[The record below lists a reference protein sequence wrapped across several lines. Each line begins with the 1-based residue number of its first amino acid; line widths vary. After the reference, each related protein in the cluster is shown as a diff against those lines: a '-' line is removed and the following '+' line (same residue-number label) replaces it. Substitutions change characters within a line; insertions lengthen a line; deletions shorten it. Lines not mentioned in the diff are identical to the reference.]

1 MGSVRVKTVEKTNNR
16 RGPNITDFTYK
27 IPNEQTFHSAV
38 LVLIR
43 KSGNEELAS
52 LLSRSKCSIITSSSY
67 SEKRWDAYYTI
78 VDFAFPPNRYDEVST
93 KIDPETKETIIRICN
108 EVMPAKAGF
117 DVMDV
122 TVSISLE
129 DILQNVDPIED
140 LRKMTDEIPEKV
152 RTAIMPDDIR
162 AKARAMSE
170 VYLYTYCAENA
181 LRAFI
186 EGVSIKNFGPEYL
199 SKLKLNTEMQE
210 KIKERK
216 QLQEKKKWLSA
227 RGTSDIFYLD
237 MEDLGWIIGN
247 NWSIFKDY
255 FPRLDWITV
264 NISEIADCRN
274 QVAHHSY
281 LQEHERD
288 VVRTD
293 FFKIVKQI
301 SDNFK

>member
-1 MGSVRVKTVEKTNNR
+1 M
-16 RGPNITDFTYK
+16 
-27 IPNEQTFHSAV
+27 
-38 LVLIR
+38 IR

-67 SEKRWDAYYTI
+67 SQKRWDAYYTT
-78 VDFAFPPNRYDEVST
+78 VDFAFPPNKYDEVST

-140 LRKMTDEIPEKV
+140 LRKMTDEIPENV
-152 RTAIMPDDIR
+152 RTAIMPDDIK

-186 EGVSIKNFGPEYL
+186 EDVSIKNFGPEYL
-199 SKLKLNTEMQE
+199 SKLKLNIDMQG

-247 NWSIFKDY
+247 NWNIFKDY

-281 LQEHERD
+281 LQEQERD
-288 VVRTD
+288 VIRTD